1 MANTAQKTYPCSVNN
16 APAKI
21 ALISFPITLW
31 LLIRENGF
39 DWFTV
44 VMIAPMTFLVALGLA
59 AILEW
64 IIEPLVRWIN
74 K

>member
-1 MANTAQKTYPCSVNN
+1 MK
-16 APAKI
+16 KI
-21 ALISFPITLW
+21 FLLSFPITLW

-44 VMIAPMTFLVALGLA
+44 MLIVPMTALVALGLA
-59 AILEW
+59 AVFELIL
-64 IIEPLVRWIN
+64 EPLVRWIN

>member
-1 MANTAQKTYPCSVNN
+1 VNN

-39 DWFTV
+39 GWFTV
-44 VMIAPMTFLVALGLA
+44 ITILPMTFLVALGLA